1 MDQALFD
8 LAVKVGNVLR
18 QRAWM
23 LTTAES
29 CTGGWVGACVTMV
42 GGSSQWYDRG
52 FITYSNSAK
61 MQMLGVHEETL
72 RVHGAVSEATVAEMA
87 QGALARSNAHVA
99 VSISGVA
106 GPTGGTPDKPVGSVC
121 IGWAGREGQL
131 RSRTLRFEGDRDAV
145 RRQSVI
151 AALEGVIEL
160 AGGASTSA
168 A

>member
-8 LAVKVGNVLR
+8 LAVRVGNALR

-61 MQMLGVHEETL
+61 MQMLGVLEETL

-106 GPTGGTPDKPVGSVC
+106 GPTGGTSDKPVGSVC
-121 IGWAGREGQL
+121 IGWAGREGSL
-131 RSRTLRFEGDRDAV
+131 RSRSLRFEGDRDAV
-145 RRQSVI
+145 RRRSVI
-151 AALEGVIEL
+151 VALEGVIEL